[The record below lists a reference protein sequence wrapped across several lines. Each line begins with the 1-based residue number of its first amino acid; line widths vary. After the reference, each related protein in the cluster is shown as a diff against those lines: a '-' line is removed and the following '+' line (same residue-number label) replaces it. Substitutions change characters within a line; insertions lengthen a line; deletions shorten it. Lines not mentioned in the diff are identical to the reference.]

1 MTDVTRDERA
11 ELHAALGRIEAL
23 LIEIAGRQPAPRL
36 TIAELAPAGTSA
48 RTAARR
54 GHLAASAPGESLTE
68 GARAP
73 CASCYGW
80 PGASLSA
87 WARGAATEATTP
99 VSSPRLG
106 TRSGRTPHLN
116 AAAARDRGTK
126 AATRAK
132 RGHTITGSQP
142 AERLTRPTYRPFTPQ
157 QGQPP

>member
-73 CASCYGW
+73 RASCYGSRVLRCP
-80 PGASLSA
+80 PGPRRRHGGNHTSVQSPA
-87 WARGAATEATTP
+87 WHP
-99 VSSPRLG
+99 LG
-106 TRSGRTPHLN
+106 PHP
-116 AAAARDRGTK
+116 
-126 AATRAK
+126 
-132 RGHTITGSQP
+132 I
-142 AERLTRPTYRPFTPQ
+142 
-157 QGQPP
+157 